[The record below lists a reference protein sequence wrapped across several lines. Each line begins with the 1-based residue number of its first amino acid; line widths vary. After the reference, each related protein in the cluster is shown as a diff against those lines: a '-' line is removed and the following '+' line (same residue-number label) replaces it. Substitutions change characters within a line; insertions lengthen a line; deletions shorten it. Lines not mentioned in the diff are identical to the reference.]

1 MIFIRDYVILLLRH
15 NLRFTNWLLPKTFS
29 KNKNSKLRSPTL
41 HKGEKK
47 PEFGINFTDNRFGLV
62 FLRTIRGCLPSVTN

>member
-41 HKGEKK
+41 HKGEKNQNSELISLITVSVWYSFE
-47 PEFGINFTDNRFGLV
+47 PSEV
-62 FLRTIRGCLPSVTN
+62 VYLP